1 MASWRATPFFGARS
15 PIDWARSYCG
25 NSVSRV
31 CEAWSR
37 GGCWLHGSACFGSAK
52 QAEFTRKNGFNID
65 QTDCEKPNVNAAP
78 ITRQSKSN
86 LALAFVSLG
95 RERKRDITI
104 FYAFCRVVDDIAD
117 SAELSVIEKRVRLAN
132 WRQMLRT
139 CAPDEPLLA
148 RDVRQLMHKYSL
160 PPEILEEIISGV
172 EMDLS
177 ILRYSTFKEL
187 RVYCYRVASAVGLV
201 SIEIFGYRNPR
212 CREYA
217 IDLGLALQM
226 TNIIREVAKDL
237 QAGRIYLPQEDL
249 ARFHYSETE
258 LAKQQYN
265 EHFLHLLQF
274 EAARQREFFARAAAE
289 LPPEDRRAMA
299 PAEIMRSIYRA
310 LLRRIEL
317 DNFRVFEKEYRLS
330 KLDKASPIT
339 AQLFK
344 SFFNCPRLNSR
355 CD

>member
-1 MASWRATPFFGARS
+1 
-15 PIDWARSYCG
+15 
-25 NSVSRV
+25 
-31 CEAWSR
+31 
-37 GGCWLHGSACFGSAK
+37 
-52 QAEFTRKNGFNID
+52 
-65 QTDCEKPNVNAAP
+65 VNAAA

-95 RERKRDITI
+95 PERKRDITI

-117 SAELSVIEKRVRLAN
+117 SAELSIVEKRERLTD
-132 WRQMLRT
+132 WRQMLGAS
-139 CAPDEPLLA
+139 APDEPLLA
-148 RDVRQLMHKYSL
+148 RDLRQLMAKYSL
-160 PPEILEEIISGV
+160 PPGMLEEIIAGV
-172 EMDLS
+172 EMDLT
-177 ILRYSTFKEL
+177 IVRYPTFEEL

-201 SIEIFGYRNPR
+201 SIEIFGHRNPR

-226 TNIIREVAKDL
+226 TNIMRDVWKDF
-237 QAGRIYLPQEDL
+237 QTGRIYLPQEDL
-249 ARFHYSETE
+249 VRFHYSEAD
-258 LAKQQYN
+258 LAKRQYN
-265 EHFLHLLQF
+265 EQF
-274 EAARQREFFARAAAE
+274 TQLMQFQASRAREFFSRAARE

-330 KLDKASPIT
+330 RLEKAGRIT

-344 SFFNCPRLNSR
+344 SFLNWPRRASV
-355 CD
+355 

>member
-1 MASWRATPFFGARS
+1 
-15 PIDWARSYCG
+15 
-25 NSVSRV
+25 
-31 CEAWSR
+31 
-37 GGCWLHGSACFGSAK
+37 
-52 QAEFTRKNGFNID
+52 
-65 QTDCEKPNVNAAP
+65 VNAAA

-95 RERKRDITI
+95 RERKRDITV

-117 SAELSVIEKRVRLAN
+117 SAKLSVTEKRVRLAN

-139 CAPDEPLLA
+139 TAPGEPMLA
-148 RDVRQLMHKYSL
+148 RDVRQLTDKYSL
-160 PPEILEEIISGV
+160 PPEMLEEIIAGV
-172 EMDLS
+172 EMDLR
-177 ILRYSTFKEL
+177 ILRYPTFKEL

-217 IDLGLALQM
+217 INLGLALQM
-226 TNIIREVAKDL
+226 TNIIRDVWKDF

-249 ARFHYSETE
+249 VRFHYSEADLTKRE
-258 LAKQQYN
+258 YN
-265 EHFLHLLQF
+265 DHFLQLMEF
-274 EAARQREFFARAAAE
+274 EAARAREFFSLAAAE

-299 PAEIMRSIYRA
+299 PAQIMASIYRA

-317 DNFRVFEKEYRLS
+317 DKFRVFEKEYRLS
-330 KLDKASPIT
+330 KPEKAGRIT

-344 SFFNCPRLNSR
+344 SFLNWPR
-355 CD
+355 